1 MEYTE
6 YRDKVIESGKEAF
19 DAILNRK
26 RKPCEIKDKTP
37 LMIEYARHGDNYFNL
52 DNDKV
57 RFMVVGRAPG
67 NFGAKTDCSVINYD
81 NMTVDKN
88 TIEHCFDVHY
98 NEDDHLSWIHRND
111 VKRGNR
117 YIDSFPFFSF
127 SKKVYLKLTKQKQD
141 YEWYK
146 NICHSNIFKIVSLI
160 GGNPSDKSRLLQE
173 KYMLEI
179 FKAEIAYYKPTH
191 ILVLDSETDKHCW
204 CSSDFKKKIKT
215 YADECRAKICFC
227 NRPEFRKTIDL
238 MAIVNRDFDI
248 K

>member
-19 DAILNRK
+19 EAVIK
-26 RKPCEIKDKTP
+26 GQPEEITNKTP
-37 LMIEYARHGDNYFNL
+37 LMIEYARHGKNYFNIN
-52 DNDKV
+52 DNDIKL
-57 RFMVVGRAPG
+57 MVVGRAPG
-67 NFGAKTDCSVINYD
+67 NFGEKTTCSVINYD

-98 NEDDHLSWIHRND
+98 KEEDHLSWIHRND
-111 VKRGNR
+111 VKRGKR

-127 SKKVYLKLTKQKQD
+127 SKKVYLKLTEQKQN

-146 NICHSNIFKIVSLI
+146 NICYSNTFKIVSLI
-160 GGNPSDKSRLLQE
+160 GGNPSDESMQIQE
-173 KYMLEI
+173 KYMTEI
-179 FKAEIAYYKPTH
+179 LKAEISHYKPTH
-191 ILVLDSETDKHCW
+191 ILILDSETDAHSK
-204 CSSDFKKKIKT
+204 SSADFKKEIKT
-215 YADECRAKICFC
+215 YAEENGRKICFS